1 MIQTCVIGSYPVV
14 VDNSYLM
21 SGYFDQK
28 PVVWDDVI
36 SSAVDDMVNAGLDFV
51 SDGQTR
57 DPFIQ
62 LFTRKISGCRIRD
75 RTEIVGKLRYSG
87 PIIVDDQVFVKQKI
101 PESCGLIG
109 VLTGPWTLTQS
120 CVDLFYNDEEK
131 LAFDFAKVLHEE
143 AKSLEKTVDL
153 ISIDEPFFS
162 NVFPD
167 YAKELIET
175 VTDGLSCSTR
185 LHVCGDVSSIA
196 SCLVDMPVDILS
208 HEFKLTPKLF
218 DVFKDLSFDK
228 KICLGS
234 VRSDDTCVESVD
246 EIIQHVNKG
255 INVFDEKIVQISPDC
270 GMRMLPRDVA
280 FQKLKNLSDAGGIIN
295 G

>member
-1 MIQTCVIGSYPVV
+1 MIKTCVIGSYPAE

-28 PVVWDDVI
+28 NVVWDDVI
-36 SSAVDDMVNAGLDFV
+36 GSAVDDMINSGLDLV

-62 LFTRKISGCRIRD
+62 LFTRKIRGCRIRD
-75 RTEIVGKLRYSG
+75 RTEVVSKLEYDG
-87 PIIVDDQVFVKQKI
+87 PITVDDQIFVKQKI
-101 PESCGLIG
+101 SKDKGLIG
-109 VLTGPWTLTQS
+109 VLTGPFTLTQS
-120 CVDLFYNDEEK
+120 CVDLFYNDEKK
-131 LAFDFAKVLHEE
+131 LAFDFAEILHKE
-143 AKSLEKTVDL
+143 AKNLESVVDL

-162 NVFPD
+162 NIYPE
-167 YAKELIET
+167 YSTELIKT
-175 VTDGLSCSTR
+175 ITNGLSCPVR

-196 SCLVDMPVDILS
+196 SNLLDMPVDILS
-208 HEFKLTPKLF
+208 HEFKATPKLF
-218 DVFKDLSFDK
+218 DTFKDLSIDK

-234 VRSDDTCVESVD
+234 VRSDDMRVESVD
-246 EIIQHVNKG
+246 EILQHINKAKS
-255 INVFDEKIVQISPDC
+255 IFDDKIVQISPDC

-280 FQKLKNLSDAGGIIN
+280 FQKLKNLSNAGGIIN